1 MKIRAFITHKKAEH
15 FTDCQDRLSVNKN
28 TQSIAL
34 SDGMGSTWQ
43 QKIWANLL
51 VEKFTESEEWLPS
64 KETIKDLSIVWRK
77 EVEEFIKNLE
87 EKKDPTLQSLI
98 YRNQRNLAE
107 GKSAGATF
115 VGLRLKGNTWKG
127 VVLGDS
133 CLIRWDGEN
142 MKIHTSQESE
152 TFDNYPDYFDS
163 DARKEGK
170 GTPKPIEF
178 KIEKDITLFMVS
190 DPFSEFLHERE
201 KENKHNVYLKKLID
215 IRSHEEFESLVS
227 EWRSE
232 GMHNDDTTLIVVS
245 PEENLKEPKFELG
258 TIDNLYHLIEGKKE
272 PTEQEL
278 SNDEISEEIAKKT
291 LETSKKKMKEKE
303 KEISG
308 KRGNVRGKLREIFRI
323 SKKRERVQKI
333 LDDILIS
340 SIKDVL
346 KDYNITR
353 KEQ

>member
-77 EVEEFIKNLE
+77 KVEEFIKNLE
-87 EKKDPTLQSLI
+87 EKEDPTLQSLN
-98 YRNQRNLAE
+98 YRNKRNLAE

-201 KENKHNVYLKKLID
+201 KENKHNDYLKRLID

-278 SNDEISEEIAKKT
+278 SNDEISEEFAKKT
-291 LETSKKKMKEKE
+291 LETIKKKTKEKE

-308 KRGNVRGKLREIFRI
+308 KRRDVRHWLRKIIRIF
-323 SKKRERVQKI
+323 KKEERVQKI

-340 SIKDVL
+340 SIKEVL
-346 KDYNITR
+346 KDYNIAR